1 MELAKIWWKQ
11 DPDAKSHGGRLY
23 LRATDDFYTAM
34 AAWDGYVDIYN
45 RECDC
50 GDLHIYDMDEF
61 IERMTELKLRAIHH
75 FGDTEWPACAPN
87 IPAE

>member
-23 LRATDDFYTAM
+23 LVSTDDLYDADVT
-34 AAWDGYVDIYN
+34 WDGCVNLYDSDNKVS
-45 RECDC
+45 
-50 GDLHIYDMDEF
+50 LHICNFEDFEQ
-61 IERMTELKLRAIHH
+61 RMTELKLRAIHH